1 MIDIIAGF
9 LSGIIGSMGMGG
21 GGILLIYLSVF
32 KDTKQLKAGGI
43 NLIFFIPIAVLSL
56 IIYTVKKQIKWKTT
70 AIISAV
76 GILGAFLGTTLAG
89 VIGNKWLGKIFG
101 IFILFLGIIELI
113 RPQNKKDE
121 TAEK

>member
-56 IIYTVKKQIKWKTT
+56 IIYTVKKQIKWKIT

-101 IFILFLGIIELI
+101 IFILLLGIIELI
-113 RPQNKKDE
+113 RPQKNCGE
-121 TAEK
+121 